1 MQITPVSL
9 YNSIHFASKNKN
21 IKRAD
26 DVMRKSKLAFP
37 YIGNTYIDR
46 FYRTV
51 NIPNNSNARRL
62 YHVIDGRLSSYRNS
76 IASEEDEL
84 LLQRQYDDCAKDYFI
99 PGFEKSRN
107 ADKMTHQRYKGNCD
121 EAARAALAAL
131 YANGFYNSNLA
142 NLYYKTSLVNKYTGE
157 VEYED
162 EMDLDHVFVLTDMG
176 SGDKNIVIDPW
187 LSFADSKSAAKG
199 RYYQVYYDKEGL
211 KDFEL
216 NLEKSFNGNTKIWQ
230 LDRDN
235 NDYYQKS
242 SFVFRTKPTHKK
254 AAQRHEAGYQFRKL
268 YPELLL
274 NKAK

>member
-1 MQITPVSL
+1 MKITPVSL
-9 YNSIHFASKNKN
+9 YNSIYFTSKNKN
-21 IKRAD
+21 IRLAD

-37 YIGNTYIDR
+37 YVGNTYINR

-51 NIPNNSNARRL
+51 NNPNNSNARRL
-62 YHVIDGRLSSYRNS
+62 YHLIHARLSSYRYS
-76 IASEEDEL
+76 IENEEDKL
-84 LLQRQYDDCAKDYFI
+84 LAQRQYDDCAKDYFI

-107 ADKMTHQRYKGNCD
+107 ADKETHQRHKGNCD

-142 NLYYKTSLVNKYTGE
+142 NLYYKTSLVNKHTGE

-162 EMDLDHVFVLTDMG
+162 EIDLDHVFVVTDMG

-187 LSFADSKSAAKG
+187 LSFADSESAAKG
-199 RYYQVYYDKEGL
+199 KYYQIYYDEEGL
-211 KDFEL
+211 KEFEL
-216 NLEKSFNGNTKIWQ
+216 SFKKSFNANTKIWQ
-230 LDRDN
+230 LDRDI

-254 AAQRHEAGYQFRKL
+254 DVQKHEAGYQFRTL

-274 NKAK
+274 NKIK